1 MIEWCLQDT
10 FCRCFLQEH
19 ETEVSQRR
27 FTLQRGSSF
36 FMQFYSFARA
46 FFYDFSILATDDD
59 TCHTAPAIAI
69 NAANRNSKQQKQS
82 Q

>member
-1 MIEWCLQDT
+1 MQKARFYDRMVFAGT

-36 FMQFYSFARA
+36 FVVHYSFARRS
-46 FFYDFSILATDDD
+46 FATFLYLRPM
-59 TCHTAPAIAI
+59 TTHATPTT
-69 NAANRNSKQQKQS
+69 SE
-82 Q
+82 